1 VILERLLDGGDRMIG
16 RRSFVYWVLALA
28 AGVAA
33 LAAVG
38 YRTRDADSRLY
49 AEMAARMSEG
59 PVERWIAPD
68 FPPGWYMSGPF
79 REHPAGL
86 LAPAAALARLGYP
99 APQAAY
105 ALNALYQVLTI
116 VLLQRLAAALVP
128 GLEARALGWLV
139 QLLPIAFTFRIRAN
153 HEQALLLCLVVALYG
168 TERSRSRPRFALL
181 TVAGLVGLL
190 LVKGILAVFGPAL
203 CALWLLSRRFTA
215 PRPAPPDRVAWLGLV
230 AGVVAMAA
238 TAGVYEHLYRLVT
251 GQPFWP
257 FYLARQLGV
266 AAAAGEHT
274 GPLAKAGNVVW
285 YLGRLAWFP
294 FPWSLTLLLAAW
306 RARRLPARTERVE
319 RSPSAAGAL
328 AGGLF
333 AVATVVLYVGLF
345 SLSERRADRYI
356 FPAYYAVGA
365 AGGVAALR
373 ASTRLRRLAAALD
386 RPWVPAAVWTVTF
399 AAHLFAGRLGL
410 PTVKIG
416 GRAP

>member
-1 VILERLLDGGDRMIG
+1 M
-16 RRSFVYWVLALA
+16 LALV

-38 YRTRDADSRLY
+38 YRARDADSRLY
-49 AEMAARMSEG
+49 AEMAALLSEAPAAG
-59 PVERWIAPD
+59 WIAPD

-86 LAPAAALARLGYP
+86 LVPAAALARLGYP

-116 VLLQRLAAALVP
+116 VLIQRLAATLVP
-128 GLEARALGWLV
+128 GLESRALGWLV

-153 HEQALLLCLVVALYG
+153 HEQALLLCLVAALYG

-190 LVKGILAVFGPAL
+190 LVKGVLAVFGPAL
-203 CALWLLSRRFTA
+203 CALWLLSRRLTA
-215 PRPAPPDRVAWLGLV
+215 SRPAPSDRAAWLGLV
-230 AGVVAMAA
+230 AGVVAMGAV
-238 TAGVYEHLYRLVT
+238 AGAYESLYRLTT
-251 GQPFWP
+251 GQPFWS

-266 AAAAGEHT
+266 AAEAGGET
-274 GPLAKAGNVVW
+274 GLLAKAGNLAW
-285 YLGRLAWFP
+285 YLGRVAWFP
-294 FPWSLTLLLAAW
+294 FPWSLALLLAAW
-306 RARRLPARTERVE
+306 RARRLPARLAASGD
-319 RSPSAAGAL
+319 SPSARGAL

-345 SLSERRADRYI
+345 SLSDRRADRYI
-356 FPAYYAVGA
+356 FPVYYGVGA

-373 ASTRLRRLAAALD
+373 MSTRLRSLAGTLD
-386 RPWVPAAVWTVTF
+386 RPWVPAAVWAVTF

-416 GRAP
+416 GLGP